1 MLYVPYSHTQESL
14 MGTLILNVISWGV
27 IIDILPV
34 SSSIWAYI
42 WAWRKEYFRKGYVF
56 KGCALYF
63 WVTPVTRPNE
73 PFISELEYNPRRKNP
88 SPEEIPSFSVIILGI
103 N

>member
-1 MLYVPYSHTQESL
+1 MTFYQFPVAFEHTYEHEEKNTSGRA
-14 MGTLILNVISWGV
+14 M
-27 IIDILPV
+27 
-34 SSSIWAYI
+34 
-42 WAWRKEYFRKGYVF
+42 FF